1 LKKIEENDELPLA
14 VIKELGAKLE
24 ETEVTEKELDLL
36 IEEAKKSY
44 LKVLVEP
51 GEAVGTIAAQSIGEP
66 GTQMSIPGTENVIVK
81 SNDHVNIVE
90 IGDFVDNLF
99 SNAEITE
106 HIGESEVLNL
116 EYDDYRVPCVGQD
129 EKTHWRRLRQ
139 VSRHPV
145 NGELLKIT
153 TRSGRKIEATLS
165 HSFLMRDENK
175 IIPVTGRSLKVGD
188 RIPLI
193 KHLQSDHNLESI
205 PVERYIPKHEAWY
218 GSEFIKARR
227 SWDRLGRHWKEEYNV
242 AYTVPVKEDDLRIAF
257 KTRTAEMLTVGHV
270 YPKAFSNTDIQ
281 IPETFQ
287 LNYLFGWFLGAYI
300 AEGSNA
306 GSYVSITNID
316 ENYQNRVQ
324 RFANELSI
332 SWRLIE
338 ETGEF
343 GPSVSVCLSSS
354 LLAKL
359 LARMCGKNAPDKFV
373 PDWALNAPEEF
384 VSGLLQA
391 YFDGDGSFS
400 VERMQ
405 IRASSKSKALRDGI
419 CLLLSRFGILAS
431 KQEDAEQYNLRI
443 PGKYALVFK
452 DKIGPIIPHKR
463 DILDQMVT
471 SEENKEITYDIIDM
485 IPGFGKILNNL
496 RIKLKIDAHSS
507 LAASIRKYTTNQ
519 VIGRQTLARYVKLI
533 VEEAKK
539 KNIDISNEI
548 NTIQRALESDV
559 IWDQITSIEL
569 VKSPTSLVYDFSV
582 EQHENF
588 TTAEGLITHNTLRT
602 FHYAGVAE
610 LNVTLGL
617 PRLIEIVDARKNPST
632 PMMTVFLDDAHKED
646 GIKAREVARRIEETK
661 IEKVTYDIE
670 INLSNMQIDLKL
682 DPDLMDDKG
691 LTAEFIVE
699 KINKLKKGD
708 AEIQDD
714 YTIIVRPK
722 IDNFTELQKLAE
734 KIRSLPLK
742 GLKDVKRTVIRK
754 EEEEFVIYSEGTNLL
769 NVLRVSGVHPMRTIS
784 NHIHEIAECLGI
796 EAARNIIIAEAIN
809 VLEEQGLDVD
819 LRHVMLVADLMTVT
833 GEVRQIGRHGIS
845 GEKASVLARAAFEVT
860 VKHLLEA
867 STRGEIDHLKGITEN
882 VIIGQTILLGT
893 GAIDLMMSRE
903 GKKKAKEDKE

>member
-1 LKKIEENDELPLA
+1 MKKIEENDELPLA

-24 ETEVTEKELDLL
+24 ETEVTKKELDLL

-44 LKVLVEP
+44 SKALVEP

-66 GTQMSIPGTENVIVK
+66 GTQMCIDFNEPIIFSTNKITEIK
-81 SNDHVNIVE
+81 K
-90 IGDFVDNLF
+90 IGEFVDELIRQNIHFVMEHDPSKSTVCDLP
-99 SNAEITE
+99 SYIEI
-106 HIGESEVLNL
+106 
-116 EYDDYRVPCVGQD
+116 YVPALGTD
-129 EKTHWRRLRQ
+129 ERIHWRKLRQ
-139 VSRHPV
+139 VSRHLP
-145 NGELLKIT
+145 NGNLIKIT
-153 TRSGRKIEATLS
+153 TRSGRNITATPS
-165 HSFLMRDENK
+165 HSFVIRKNNK
-175 IIPVTGRSLKVGD
+175 VIPVKGDDLIVGD
-188 RIPLI
+188 RIPLMYSL
-193 KHLQSDHNLESI
+193 KSDNPLTNL
-205 PVERYIPKHEAWY
+205 PLDVYIPRDEIWY
-218 GSEFIKARR
+218 GSEFVKACE
-227 SWDRLGRHWKEEYNV
+227 LKENPEIVYTAPV
-242 AYTVPVKEDDLRIAF
+242 DTASIQKVIMAGETDVLIPGFAYPIDYYT
-257 KTRTAEMLTVGHV
+257 G
-270 YPKAFSNTDIQ
+270 FS
-281 IPETFQ
+281 IPETLE
-287 LNYLFGWFLGAYI
+287 LNFKFGWFLGAYL
-300 AEGSNA
+300 AEGWSIGYRVHISN
-306 GSYVSITNID
+306 TD
-316 ENYQNRVQ
+316 EHYRKRVINFADNLGLNYEVH
-324 RFANELSI
+324 EYD
-332 SWRLIE
+332 
-338 ETGEF
+338 GEF
-343 GPSVSVCLSSS
+343 GPSTDLYIHSEI
-354 LLAKL
+354 LAKL
-359 LARMCGKNAPDKFV
+359 FKRMCGSGATNKYVPAWTLNAPDKFI
-373 PDWALNAPEEF
+373 
-384 VSGLLQA
+384 SGLLRG
-391 YFDGDGSFS
+391 YFDGDGSVS
-400 VERMQ
+400 LEKAM
-405 IRASSKSKALRDGI
+405 IRASSNSRNLRDGI
-419 CLLLSRFGILAS
+419 CLLLSRLGIFAS
-431 KQEDAEQYNLRI
+431 KYTEGTQFSLRI
-443 PGKYALVFK
+443 PGKYAPKYLET
-452 DKIGPIIPHKR
+452 IGSDIAHKR
-463 DILDQMVT
+463 LKL
-471 SEENKEITYDIIDM
+471 EKLAKRELEKEKEKKLTYDIIDM
-485 IPGFGKILNNL
+485 IPGIGRILKNI
-496 RIKLKIDAHSS
+496 REELKIDSKSS
-507 LAASIRKYTTNQ
+507 TGATIRKFTRKQ
-519 VIGRQTLARYVKLI
+519 LIGRRTLQRYIKKFKRI
-533 VEEAKK
+533 AKE
-539 KNIDISNEI
+539 KNVDISEKLAI
-548 NTIQRALESDV
+548 LERACNSDV
-559 IWDQITSIEL
+559 IWDEIVEMEL
-569 VKSPTSLVYDFSV
+569 VESPTEFVYDLSV
-582 EQHENF
+582 DGLETF
-588 TTAEGLITHNTLRT
+588 VTAEGLVTHNTLRT

-691 LTAEFIVE
+691 LTAEFVVE

-734 KIRSLPLK
+734 KIRTLPLK

-784 NHIHEIAECLGI
+784 NHIHEISECLGI